1 MMSASSL
8 CVGLNALRLT
18 RIKLCYINDK
28 KDEKMEKRVI
38 DIDGMMC
45 AHCEASVKKALLAI
59 DGVQEVEASH
69 EQRLATVYLSKRVDD
84 EALAAAV
91 RNAGYE
97 VKGVHA

>member
-1 MMSASSL
+1 M
-8 CVGLNALRLT
+8 
-18 RIKLCYINDK
+18 
-28 KDEKMEKRVI
+28 
-38 DIDGMMC
+38 
-45 AHCEASVKKALLAI
+45 LAI
-59 DGVQEVEASH
+59 DGVQEVEASN